1 MVCDDLPKQRRFYRD
16 VLGLEERNVREG
28 SSWFV
33 FGNNL
38 LELFAKSARPQYA
51 ERGVAFGFAVEDVA
65 LARQALLAKG
75 VEPVSEVEGAGG
87 DYWAYFRDA
96 EGNLFEVVQ
105 RRP

>member
-1 MVCDDLPKQRRFYRD
+1 MRVD
-16 VLGLEERNVREG
+16 

-33 FGNNL
+33 FGDNL

-51 ERGVAFGFAVEDVA
+51 QRRVAFGFAVADVRA
-65 LARQALLAKG
+65 ARQALLERG
-75 VEPVSEVEGAGG
+75 VEPVSEVEGGGG

-105 RRP
+105 RRDGNSD